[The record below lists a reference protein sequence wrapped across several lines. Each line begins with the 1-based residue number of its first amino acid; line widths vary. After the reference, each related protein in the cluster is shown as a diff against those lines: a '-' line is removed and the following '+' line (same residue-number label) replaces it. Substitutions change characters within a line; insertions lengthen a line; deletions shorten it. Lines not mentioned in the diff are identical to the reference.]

1 MGSYDILEREHG
13 YIQWLFPIRE
23 QGEYVITTSSRRNPH
38 HSPGMNFQSQPL
50 YPHEIQKMKHSAE
63 VQQRFIQSYQLML
76 DFYGMKLASED
87 TGKLERSSNDPSHAS
102 YYVPRYQ
109 NLLSECCWLLIF
121 FGINFWSYLGRSHNN
136 LRITRI
142 LKSLSEMGLER
153 FNAGFLLHVLSEQS
167 DPDLRELRSHRL
179 YSSMDG
185 WWANCMRD
193 NADREWVLKTIEK
206 VRTGKIVF
214 TRAMYESALER
225 RRLTGSFAQK
235 WGSQDFQAVE
245 AARPR
250 DNVLLGPLGSQM
262 DTNFCC
268 PFGDTSML
276 QYLWHTS
283 GIRILISRYQK
294 VPKSC
299 TCDGNNMTVIFAFAL
314 LVHESKS
321 WWVLDNL
328 RRLWTHC
335 PKFWLLWQSL

>member
-1 MGSYDILEREHG
+1 MLSRSSIPRDVQEFLDRYRNPKLEDQDEVQYSRNWEFYSEAVVGVGKGQKETRKCVPNNLTISELQTKWMGSYDILEREHG

-23 QGEYVITTSSRRNPH
+23 QGV
-38 HSPGMNFQSQPL
+38 NFQSQPL

-63 VQQRFIQSYQLML
+63 VQRRFIQSYQLML

-109 NLLSECCWLLIF
+109 NLLR
-121 FGINFWSYLGRSHNN
+121 RSHNN

-167 DPDLRELRSHRL
+167 DPDLRELQSHRL

-206 VRTGKIVF
+206 VRSGKIMF

-225 RRLTGSFAQK
+225 RRLTGSFAEK
-235 WGSQDFQAVE
+235 
-245 AARPR
+245 
-250 DNVLLGPLGSQM
+250 
-262 DTNFCC
+262 
-268 PFGDTSML
+268 
-276 QYLWHTS
+276 
-283 GIRILISRYQK
+283 
-294 VPKSC
+294 
-299 TCDGNNMTVIFAFAL
+299 
-314 LVHESKS
+314 
-321 WWVLDNL
+321 
-328 RRLWTHC
+328 
-335 PKFWLLWQSL
+335 